1 MAADRERSVAL
12 MFSGGVDSTVA
23 AMKLLE
29 EFDRVHLL
37 TFRNGYGH
45 YGFGRTRRRV
55 RELVERY
62 PGRFVHVEESIRG
75 LFERICLST
84 LAEDYRRFRSAF
96 MWCMGCKLA
105 MHARSVI
112 YCRQHGIGTMSDGSA
127 ADSDEMVEQMLLS
140 VSMIHWLYA
149 DHGIEYRV
157 PVYQINR
164 EEKKR
169 LLVEQGFFM
178 GIPLLDRHLG
188 IQPSCIPGELYY
200 LPYILFNK
208 APGHDEETVAR
219 YISLKRVLVDE
230 IIQAAGP
237 ACRADDRNGA

>member
-1 MAADRERSVAL
+1 MGAGRRKSVAL

-23 AMKLLE
+23 AIELLSD
-29 EFDRVHLL
+29 FDQVHLL

-45 YGFGRTRRRV
+45 YGFGRTRRRFA
-55 RELVERY
+55 ELQARH
-62 PGRFVHVEESIRG
+62 PGRFVHFEASIRD

-84 LAEDYRRFRSAF
+84 LSEDYARFGSAF

-105 MHARSVI
+105 MHARSI
-112 YCRQHGIGTMSDGSA
+112 AYCRDNGIGHMSDGSA

-140 VSMIHWLYA
+140 VSMVHWLYA
-149 DHGIEYRV
+149 DYGIEYLV
-157 PVYQINR
+157 PVYGITR
-164 EEKKR
+164 DEKRKR
-169 LLVEQGFFM
+169 LREQGFFL
-178 GIPLLDRHLG
+178 GIPVLDRYLG

-219 YISLKRVLVDE
+219 YISGKRPVIDAYL
-230 IIQAAGP
+230 AG
-237 ACRADDRNGA
+237 RGF

>member
-1 MAADRERSVAL
+1 MAGTRKKSVAL

-23 AMKLLE
+23 AIRLVE
-29 EFDRVHLL
+29 EFDQVHLL
-37 TFRNGYGH
+37 TFANGYGH

-55 RELVERY
+55 CELNERY
-62 PGRFVHVEESIRG
+62 PGRFVHFEASIRD
-75 LFERICLST
+75 LFERVCLST
-84 LAEDYRRFRSAF
+84 IVEDYRRFGSAF

-105 MHARSVI
+105 MHARSVV
-112 YCRQHGIGTMSDGSA
+112 YCRENGIGHMSDGSA

-149 DHGIEYRV
+149 DYDIEYIV
-157 PVYQINR
+157 PVYGIGRDEKRAQLRR
-164 EEKKR
+164 E
-169 LLVEQGFFM
+169 GYFM
-178 GIPLLDRHLG
+178 GIPLLDRYLG

-219 YISLKRVLVDE
+219 YISEKRVVVDAVVRE
-230 IIQAAGP
+230 LGT
-237 ACRADDRNGA
+237 GSGG